1 MSKNIILTGS
11 TGFIGSHLLN
21 CLCENGYTVYCL
33 VSKKFESPKNGKI
46 IYCICNYDTW
56 NAELPDIE
64 YEAFIHLG
72 WGGVDNK
79 EKNDKDLQVKNL
91 YNSIAALDKAYFL
104 KCKCF
109 IGIGTV
115 AEYSL
120 QNDIIDYT
128 LKQAPNDIYGACKTA
143 THYILETIARQRKQ
157 DFIWV
162 ILPST
167 FGPGRSED
175 NILTY
180 TIKKLLNSEKP
191 AFGKLEQKWD
201 FLYVSEVARALV
213 CILEKGNRND
223 VYGIGSGEFH
233 SLREYIEKIRDLIN
247 PELPLGIGE
256 RMEESEKS
264 ISSCVSIRK
273 LQQDTGFVPKIS
285 FEEGIKI
292 TIDFYKK

>member
-33 VSKKFESPKNGKI
+33 VSKKLAPQKNRTI
-46 IYCICNYDTW
+46 IYCPCNYDTW
-56 NAELPDIE
+56 NAELPDVE

-79 EKNDKDLQVKNL
+79 EKNDKDLQVQNL
-91 YNSIAALDKAYFL
+91 YNSISALDKAYSL

-180 TIKKLLNSEKP
+180 TIKKHKENPTSAQVSQKQ
-191 AFGKLEQKWD
+191 AFHYLT
-201 FLYVSEVARALV
+201 VSL
-213 CILEKGNRND
+213 
-223 VYGIGSGEFH
+223 
-233 SLREYIEKIRDLIN
+233 
-247 PELPLGIGE
+247 
-256 RMEESEKS
+256 
-264 ISSCVSIRK
+264 
-273 LQQDTGFVPKIS
+273 
-285 FEEGIKI
+285 
-292 TIDFYKK
+292 